1 MVLETPNLV
10 QSLFMS
16 ISTTVPNFIIFS
28 CSVDRAAI
36 DSHSGGRIIIIKGK
50 TYNYNRGYS
59 PFGAWPLNI
68 AASSNSGP
76 SPSRGSSAIRSRK
89 SKNSRN

>member
-1 MVLETPNLV
+1 MT
-10 QSLFMS
+10 
-16 ISTTVPNFIIFS
+16 ITTSVPNFIIFS

-59 PFGAWPLNI
+59 PFGAWPLIIIKLTDTIGAI
-68 AASSNSGP
+68 AP
-76 SPSRGSSAIRSRK
+76 SVLSP
-89 SKNSRN
+89 